1 MNKLTE
7 YRIFNKYRVWTL
19 LIFVLGFFLSWLLSS
34 HLYELIFKFNF
45 NAPDVIGHG
54 IEDQKFL
61 INNLLN
67 FDDYVSSTFDYTT
80 FLMPVFVCLL
90 SIIYIKEKNGLLLY
104 KYIRTQKFKKTLLNS
119 IITHSIYNA
128 FTLYLGF
135 VIFLV
140 IGLIINKN
148 PVITDRTFLNS
159 YFGNGFY
166 FNHPVAYYLIVGI
179 INFFIFTFVY
189 SIFTFSISL
198 VTNKMRYCMVIPI
211 GFYLFMSIIFGAG
224 MNIQELTPAYTQEFN
239 AYVLVEPLTVFIPL
253 LVPILISGFLIIYHI
268 TRSERIET

>member
-1 MNKLTE
+1 MNKLTK

-19 LIFVLGFFLSWLLSS
+19 LIFVLGFFLSWFFSS

-61 INNLLN
+61 INILLN
-67 FDDYVSSTFDYTT
+67 FDDYVSSTFEYTT

-90 SIIYIKEKNGLLLY
+90 SIIYIKEKKGLLLY
-104 KYIRTQKFKKTLLNS
+104 KYIRTQKLKKTLLNS
-119 IITHSIYNA
+119 IFTHSLYNA

-166 FNHPVAYYLIVGI
+166 FNHPVAYFLIEGI
-179 INFFIFTFVY
+179 IKFFIFTFVY

-198 VTNKMRYCMVIPI
+198 VTNKMRYCIIIPI
-211 GFYLFMSIIFGAG
+211 VFYLFTSIIFGAG
-224 MNIQELTPAYTQEFN
+224 MNIQELTPAFTQGFSS
-239 AYVLVEPLTVFIPL
+239 YVSINPLRVFIPL
-253 LVPILISGFLIIYHI
+253 IIPILISVFLTIYHI
-268 TRSERIET
+268 TRSERVEA